1 MLNTKRAGRTEP
13 EPLELLDSADG
24 SYPDDAADGEY
35 LDEVEG
41 FDIHHAI
48 CPDCGQ
54 SIALVADEEYLPQHA
69 LCLTPWNPF
78 GLTVCAGTGRP
89 ASDALPTVGMI
100 QPVEAQELEPVVLS
114 TLPQGLD
121 WRTQPFSHV
130 GGPGSRPVRV
140 VSPVLPRPQTQ
151 TRQQHAQAA

>member
-13 EPLELLDSADG
+13 EPLELLVDAE
-24 SYPDDAADGEY
+24 DDDY
-35 LDEVEG
+35 LEDAEG
-41 FDIHHAI
+41 FEIHHAI

-54 SIALVADEEYLPQHA
+54 SIALVADEEHLPQHA

-89 ASDALPTVGMI
+89 VSDALPTVGTLHGEG
-100 QPVEAQELEPVVLS
+100 EAQELELEPVVLL

-140 VSPVLPRPQTQ
+140 PAAALPPQM
-151 TRQQHAQAA
+151 RQHAQAA

>member
-13 EPLELLDSADG
+13 EPLEQADTEEG
-24 SYPDDAADGEY
+24 AYSEYAEYPDDA
-35 LDEVEG
+35 EG
-41 FDIHHAI
+41 FEIRHAI

-54 SIALVADEEYLPQHA
+54 AIALVADEEYLPQHA

-89 ASDALPTVGMI
+89 AADALATVGAF
-100 QPVEAQELEPVVLS
+100 QSLEVQELESVALLD
-114 TLPQGLD
+114 LPQGLD

-130 GGPGSRPVRV
+130 GGPGSRPVRLV
-140 VSPVLPRPQTQ
+140 HPAPPQTQ
-151 TRQQHAQAA
+151 QQHAQAA

>member
-13 EPLELLDSADG
+13 EPLEI
-24 SYPDDAADGEY
+24 
-35 LDEVEG
+35 VEG
-41 FDIHHAI
+41 DYADDDDYLAYGEGFEIHHAI

-54 SIALVADEEYLPQHA
+54 AIALVADEEYLPQHA

-89 ASDALPTVGMI
+89 ASDALPTLGFGADESGT
-100 QPVEAQELEPVVLS
+100 PELEPVVHLA
-114 TLPQGLD
+114 LPQGLD

-130 GGPGSRPVRV
+130 GGPASRPV
-140 VSPVLPRPQTQ
+140 STPAPAALPQMR
-151 TRQQHAQAA
+151 QHAQAA

>member
-13 EPLELLDSADG
+13 EPLEPLDSE
-24 SYPDDAADGEY
+24 DGEY
-35 LDEVEG
+35 LDYPEDAEG
-41 FDIHHAI
+41 FEIHHGI

-54 SIALVADEEYLPQHA
+54 AIALVAGEEYLPQHA

-89 ASDALPTVGMI
+89 AADALPSAGVIEPAGSR
-100 QPVEAQELEPVVLS
+100 ELEPVVHL

-140 VSPVLPRPQTQ
+140 VSPALPQMR
-151 TRQQHAQAA
+151 QHAQAA